1 MSTPTLASLGPYAFS
16 ALTNPNFSY
25 AAQSWNMLGPQIYNQ
40 LMGANTQPQPAP
52 QNNGNADAAAAAARA
67 AALQA
72 QYNRLAGQASNA
84 LNGGLL
90 GYQPSQIKA
99 AGPNPQTFNAPQ
111 GNFRNSFAGLQ
122 GLLSGG
128 N

>member
-1 MSTPTLASLGPYAFS
+1 MATPTLASLGPYAFS

-25 AAQSWNMLGPQIYNQ
+25 AAQAWNTLGPQIYNQ
-40 LMGANTQPQPAP
+40 MMGANTQPQPAP
-52 QNNGNADAAAAAARA
+52 QPNANMTAAAAARA

-90 GYQPSQIKA
+90 GYQPSQIQA
-99 AGPNPQTFNAPQ
+99 AGSNPQTFNAPQ

-122 GLLSGG
+122 GLLGG
-128 N
+128 GH